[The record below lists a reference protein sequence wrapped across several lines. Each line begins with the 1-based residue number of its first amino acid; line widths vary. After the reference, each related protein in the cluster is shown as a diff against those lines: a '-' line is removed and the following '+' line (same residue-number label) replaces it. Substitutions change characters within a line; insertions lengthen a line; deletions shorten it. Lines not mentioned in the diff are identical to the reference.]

1 MAGSTHHARTTLVT
15 EDLSQADWAG
25 GHAKNALT
33 TRNQGGERRTDGHLK
48 ERQKFMSKDKSY
60 FGLTID
66 FMDKLSTA
74 DKEERAEMLEPMA
87 VVMMWDSGKMDR
99 NGMDNAQSKR
109 FWELAEQVRPFF
121 ESAPPSGVDIAAVKS
136 AGLMDQLLETQE
148 ILDAT
153 KSSRDILSEYLKRR
167 EKNATE

>member
-1 MAGSTHHARTTLVT
+1 
-15 EDLSQADWAG
+15 
-25 GHAKNALT
+25 
-33 TRNQGGERRTDGHLK
+33 
-48 ERQKFMSKDKSY
+48 MSKDKSY
-60 FGLTID
+60 FGLTIE
-66 FMDKLSTA
+66 FMDKFSTA
-74 DKEERAEMLEPMA
+74 NKEERAEMLEPMA

-121 ESAPPSGVDIAAVKS
+121 ESASPSGVDIAAVKS

-153 KSSRDILSEYLKRR
+153 KSSREILGEYLKGR